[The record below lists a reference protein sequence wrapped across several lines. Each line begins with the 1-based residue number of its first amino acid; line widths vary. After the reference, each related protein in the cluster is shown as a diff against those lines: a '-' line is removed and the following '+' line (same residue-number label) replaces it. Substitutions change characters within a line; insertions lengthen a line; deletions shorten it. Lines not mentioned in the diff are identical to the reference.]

1 MTHYTG
7 HIRGSKPDPFSPP
20 EFRRSGAGLEEYA
33 YYYQKGYRRATG
45 KPYTTSAQELPRMA
59 A

>member
-1 MTHYTG
+1 MTK
-7 HIRGSKPDPFSPP
+7 HIGYIHETKLEPFSPP
-20 EFRRSGAGLEEYA
+20 SFCRSGAALQEYI

-45 KPYTTSAQELPRMA
+45 KPYTPEQKSPRMA